1 MVPCACRLDAPEQ
14 LRESSLKYQTRCVA
28 AFSGAASFAV
38 ASVEGRVAMEI
49 LDPSPEAQERKYAF
63 KVRCWACFDIRDHA
77 IQGLG

>member
-1 MVPCACRLDAPEQ
+1 
-14 LRESSLKYQTRCVA
+14 VA

-63 KVRCWACFDIRDHA
+63 KVGAVGPASTSLQEWGASITVGGNARQLVNTTQA
-77 IQGLG
+77 I